1 MIIIKNEIIKLISQ
15 KSLLLLILIL
25 LTVNAATMLFSGNGF
40 GEENYEIPNSAYKLM
55 RQDLSEIPENERL
68 QYIDDQI
75 YAGEVYSALRF
86 AEDFHTDML
95 IEELFPILS
104 EEKAQEYIERYSEG
118 QNTLPYTG
126 SAIGEELFLTKIKS
140 EMETVYGYND
150 YLEAIQKQAEEMN
163 VSSILGNNRNSFSR
177 KNIEKTARIY
187 SSIKKKELTYNI
199 TENIRLGI
207 NGNITDVC
215 ALLTAAFAA
224 LSLICGERE
233 SNAFSLLRTLKKGRI
248 ELMICK
254 IFTLL
259 IFCLISAAVFSGSSI
274 LICGLRFGFCD
285 LSIPIQSVSGFIG
298 CTLSL
303 NIGQYLILFTLMK
316 TLSYFVI
323 SAMVLFVSI
332 IAKNNVMIYGISV
345 GVIGIEILIYYTV
358 DRLSVFGF
366 VKYINLFAF
375 TKTNFFLG
383 EYHNINFSDN
393 PINLTA
399 ASVISLIILGIA
411 LSVLSVLFYSKSKNT
426 IYSAYKLSA
435 LLGKINPFSKRI
447 SVSLV
452 THECHKIL
460 FSEKGLIIMILM
472 AAASYYVYT
481 SFYISPDESDGYFR
495 QLVKEHGGAVTE
507 ETDEY
512 VKDREDHFEQ
522 LLNEAETDSLLIA
535 LVLRQKNGFDI
546 FAERYYYAKEKNLE
560 IIYDTG
566 YTELFKLK
574 NTLGQLLLLF
584 AFMSIILAPV
594 FAFDS
599 KTSTLIRSS
608 KFGRKKNI
616 LIRGAIC
623 GVIVVFMFFS
633 AHLPI
638 FIKILKVYGMD
649 GICSDVH
656 CLSALRSFTFDIS
669 VLSYLILRYMWLLMI
684 TFFVMAGMLFISKKI
699 KSVNACMILL
709 VAVFAIPLAAWWGIV
724 E

>member
-1 MIIIKNEIIKLISQ
+1 MIVIKNEIIKLFSQ

-25 LTVNAATMLFSGNGF
+25 LTINAVTMLFSENGF
-40 GEENYEIPNSAYKLM
+40 GEENYEIPDNAYKLM
-55 RQDLSEIPENERL
+55 RQELSKIPENERM
-68 QYIDDQI
+68 QYIEEQI
-75 YAGEVYSALRF
+75 YAGEVYSALRY
-86 AEDFHTDML
+86 AEEFYMDMPV
-95 IEELFPILS
+95 EEIFPILS
-104 EEKAQEYIERYSEG
+104 EEKAQQYIERYSDG

-126 SAIGEELFLTKIKS
+126 STVGEELFLTKIKN

-150 YLEAIQKQAEEMN
+150 YLDAIQKQAEQMN
-163 VSSILGNNRNSFSR
+163 VSSILGNNRDSFSR
-177 KNIEKTARIY
+177 KNIEKTAQIY
-187 SSIKKKELTYNI
+187 SSIQKKELTYNI

-207 NGNITDVC
+207 NGSITDVC
-215 ALLTAAFAA
+215 ALLTVAFAA

-248 ELMICK
+248 GLMLCK

-259 IFCLISAAVFSGSSI
+259 IFCLISAVIFSGSSI

-298 CTLSL
+298 CTLSA

-316 TLSYFVI
+316 TLSYFII
-323 SAMVLFVSI
+323 SAVVLFISI
-332 IAKNNVMIYGISV
+332 IAKNNIMIYGISV
-345 GVIGIEILIYYTV
+345 GVIGAEILIYYTV
-358 DRLSVFGF
+358 SRLSAFGF

-375 TKTNFFLG
+375 TKTNYFLG
-383 EYHNINFSDN
+383 EYHNINFAGN
-393 PINLTA
+393 HVNLTA
-399 ASVISLIILGIA
+399 ASVISMSVLGIGLSA
-411 LSVLSVLFYSKSKNT
+411 LSVFFYSRSKNT
-426 IYSAYKLSA
+426 VYATYKLSA
-435 LLGKINPFSKRI
+435 LLGKINPFGSRI
-447 SVSLV
+447 STSQ
-452 THECHKIL
+452 TAHECHKIL
-460 FSEKGLIIMILM
+460 FVEKGFIIMILM

-481 SFYISPDESDGYFR
+481 SFYIIQDESDGYFR

-512 VKDREDHFEQ
+512 VKDREDYFEQ
-522 LLNEAETDSLLIA
+522 LLNETDMDSLIMS

-546 FAERYYYAKEKNLE
+546 FSERYYYAKENNLE

-566 YTELFKLK
+566 YTELFKIK

-584 AFMSIILAPV
+584 AFMSIIFAPV

-623 GVIVVFMFFS
+623 GVIVVFMFFD

-638 FIKILKVYGMD
+638 FLRILKSYGMD
-649 GICSDVH
+649 GINSDVH
-656 CLSALRSFTFDIS
+656 CLSTLRSFPFDIS
-669 VLSYLILRYMWLLMI
+669 ILSYLILRYMWLFVI
-684 TFFVMAGMLFISKKI
+684 TLCVMVGMLFISKKI
-699 KSVNACMILL
+699 KSVNACTILL
-709 VAVFAIPLAAWWGIV
+709 LAVFAVPLAAWWGTI
-724 E
+724 